1 MSERR
6 AMFSFN
12 RTGSEKPKNTHPLP
26 NNSIKL
32 EVYQKPMHKKNQPS
46 LSRLPKKVK
55 QGVL

>member
-1 MSERR
+1 
-6 AMFSFN
+6 MFSFN